1 VTLVKGTT
9 RDLRPSDY
17 FGATGAF
24 TLTVADPTIAEAVY
38 DAASKRVKITAKAVG
53 QTKASI
59 TLGNEKQDFVIS
71 VRLTSTGEGW
81 L

>member
-1 VTLVKGTT
+1 
-9 RDLRPSDY
+9 
-17 FGATGAF
+17 
-24 TLTVADPTIAEAVY
+24 VY